1 MSSADVP
8 VGCRVGL
15 PARARVQIAWTPPA
29 YPVWRLRYRVR
40 EFTDRHFAP
49 EACSSGIALKTEP
62 FFRSLFSPGP
72 SLKMLLNFVGSLRRH
87 EGRLESPPDALPP
100 AS

>member
-15 PARARVQIAWTPPA
+15 PARARVQIAWPPPA

-72 SLKMLLNFVGSLRRH
+72 PGALANLRIISETTSVGFYWELFR
-87 EGRLESPPDALPP
+87 G
-100 AS
+100 